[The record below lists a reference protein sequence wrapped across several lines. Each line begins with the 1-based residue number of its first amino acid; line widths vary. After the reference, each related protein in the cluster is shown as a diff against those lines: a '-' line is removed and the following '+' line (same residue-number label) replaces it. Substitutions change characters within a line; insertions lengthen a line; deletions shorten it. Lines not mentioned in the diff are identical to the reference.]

1 MGLYLSVPV
10 APAIRWEVRLRGVVG
25 IALVPALLLWLVLS
39 LVKLVLLVVWWVVI
53 VPVYVIVVGVIR
65 LVT

>member
-25 IALVPALLLWLVLS
+25 IALIPALLLWLVLS
-39 LVKLVLLVVWWVVI
+39 LVKLVLLVVWWVAI
-53 VPVYVIVVGVIR
+53 VPIYLLVAAVVKVF
-65 LVT
+65 T